1 MFCQN
6 GGRHSPHAG
15 RDRSN
20 AAYNGFYIVKFHIA
34 AQFSVLANVDP
45 HIYDCLLYTSHRK
58 GIRSIGFQE
67 QTTHDR
73 SMSMGVALDHRHDLF
88 PGLLLSQP

>member
-45 HIYDCLLYTSHRK
+45 HIYDNLPGRCEPH
-58 GIRSIGFQE
+58 I
-67 QTTHDR
+67 HDAR
-73 SMSMGVALDHRHDLF
+73 L
-88 PGLLLSQP
+88 PGSGDDEF